1 MDSDIK
7 AVKSD
12 LILYENCEIYW
23 SGFSDINLLEFLA
36 KFFLLFFIWCWLK
49 SYLQFII
56 LST

>member
-1 MDSDIK
+1 MASDIK

-12 LILYENCEIYW
+12 LILYENCEMYW

-36 KFFLLFFIWCWLK
+36 KFEFFIWRRLK
-49 SYLQFII
+49 LYLQFII